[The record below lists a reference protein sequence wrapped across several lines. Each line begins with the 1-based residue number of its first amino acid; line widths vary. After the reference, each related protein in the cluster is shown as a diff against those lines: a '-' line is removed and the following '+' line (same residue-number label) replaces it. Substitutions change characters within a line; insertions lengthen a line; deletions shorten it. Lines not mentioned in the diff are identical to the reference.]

1 MERQAI
7 QSEGIIL
14 ALMFEMSAMMA
25 KSKKLQV
32 ATGGIKGSSRVSSRV
47 WILFWEQ
54 LGSAKT
60 VKTDTNALVWLKCG
74 RCPSEERPRAGN
86 CWDGSELTQRW

>member
-14 ALMFEMSAMMA
+14 ALRFEMSAMMA

-32 ATGGIKGSSRVSSRV
+32 APGGNKGSSRVSSRV

-54 LGSAKT
+54 RGSAKAI
-60 VKTDTNALVWLKCG
+60 KTDTNLWFGWSVEGVPVRKDQG
-74 RCPSEERPRAGN
+74 QEIAGMDLN
-86 CWDGSELTQRW
+86 